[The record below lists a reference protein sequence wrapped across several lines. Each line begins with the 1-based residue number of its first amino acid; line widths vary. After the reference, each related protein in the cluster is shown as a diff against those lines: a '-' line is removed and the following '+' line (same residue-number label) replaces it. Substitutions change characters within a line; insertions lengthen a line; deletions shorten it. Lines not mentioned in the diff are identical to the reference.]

1 MKKLLLFVLPA
12 LLLFVNSCDK
22 NESAFIDQPNVLKVD
37 STLITIDFARYSML
51 GDQVHFIIADE
62 DGTIIKSVEY
72 KDGTS
77 PFKIYSKS
85 QFDKE
90 RVNVFMVSIPSE
102 KSSIASVFAYL
113 QVKKGGIW
121 TNRNTEK
128 PQKPHTLP
136 LKIQIK
142 PGSIFDKMTFSTDML
157 GGGPLSTA
165 DTAFVNSQQY
175 PYSDDSKIF
184 VQVKK
189 NNQVLYN
196 FLDITKGTKDFILDV
211 AQCTKISSSKI
222 ITNPGTDLQMLSYA
236 IPDTNFRNWYHLGSG
251 RSFSNQLE
259 YFYPSETFQKYWTLI
274 IYDKNDLSYWHSFF
288 DTEIPDKVEPFDI
301 AFSIGGEYLT
311 SFKPKVTGKFDYY
324 DARFNNQNPRT
335 FVTSI
340 HSPSSAH
347 YSDIKFPDFSKCIK
361 SMKFD
366 FSTQKITEFNVHQI
380 DNFDEK
386 KFYYK
391 TYNSFGSTS
400 SNAKAVLKRYQ

>member
-1 MKKLLLFVLPA
+1 MKKLLFFVLPGL
-12 LLLFVNSCDK
+12 LLLFNSCDK
-22 NESAFIDQPNVLKVD
+22 NESAFMEQPDVLKID
-37 STLITIDFARYSML
+37 STLITIDFAQYSML
-51 GDQVHFIIADE
+51 GDRVHFIIADE

-90 RVNVFMVSIPSE
+90 RVNVFMVRIPSE

-121 TNRNTEK
+121 TNRNSEK
-128 PQKPHTLP
+128 PQKPYTFP
-136 LKIQIK
+136 LKFQLM
-142 PGSIFDKMTFSTDML
+142 PGSIFDKMTFSTDIT
-157 GGGPLSTA
+157 GSGPFSLA
-165 DTAFVNSQQY
+165 DSGFLKSVQSS
-175 PYSDDSKIF
+175 YSDGSKIF

-211 AQCTKISSSKI
+211 AQCTKISSSKT

-236 IPDTNFRNWYHLGSG
+236 IPDTNFRNRYYLGSG

-259 YFYPSETFQKYWTLI
+259 YFYPSEKFQKYWTLI

-288 DTEIPDKVEPFDI
+288 ETEIPDKVKPFDI

-311 SFKPKVTGKFDYY
+311 NFKPEVSGKFDYY
-324 DARFNNQNPRT
+324 DARFIDEKST
-335 FVTSI
+335 FATTI

-386 KFYYK
+386 KFFYQ